1 MCKSLI
7 VNERIVKTLQAAKKY
22 LSHTPIRGSEI
33 KETNH
38 ICHAV
43 DRALIAREI
52 TFIEMRTVKSLIK
65 GRLGGTAFTLV
76 HWLNNQNIY
85 GTHEQYQQHRH
96 AWIDK
101 LIEEFSNGNQNTKA
115 T

>member
-1 MCKSLI
+1 MYKSLI
-7 VNERIVKTLQAAKKY
+7 GKERIVKTLQAAKKY
-22 LSHTPIRGSEI
+22 LAHTPIRGNDE
-33 KETNH
+33 KEKY

-43 DRALIAREI
+43 YRARIAKEI
-52 TFIEMRTVKSLIK
+52 TFIEMRTVKSLID
-65 GRLGGTAFTLV
+65 GRLGYNAFTLV
-76 HWLNNQNIY
+76 EWLNNQNIY